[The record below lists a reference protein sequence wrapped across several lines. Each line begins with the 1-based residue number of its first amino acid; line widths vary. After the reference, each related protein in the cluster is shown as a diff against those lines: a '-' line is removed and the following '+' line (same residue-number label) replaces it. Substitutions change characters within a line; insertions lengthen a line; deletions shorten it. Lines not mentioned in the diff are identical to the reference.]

1 MSEPVIYV
9 IWCNEER
16 KRFIE
21 TQLKSIRLP
30 FPVVYWKA
38 STPDDSGGF
47 LDPTSPVPP
56 KLQCCF
62 LSHVRALQHFVNA
75 KEEGSHCLLLEDDVC
90 ILRDGFLPKFHE
102 LLASYKANPRIDYV
116 TLGYLP
122 VTKANEALH
131 TKLHML
137 DKDGNL
143 YYNFARAD
151 FTVWGSQAQ
160 LFTREAAGRI
170 VSVLH
175 QPTAAAVL
183 EAVEKRLITHT
194 SHQNKLKHVMID
206 ALLPLLFSQAIA
218 YPPLFVEN
226 NAPSTIHTAS
236 ETIKRNKTWRQAEA
250 TGMFNLRDYYMEDT
264 VVVYVIYCEESRKSF
279 IETQLA
285 RLSIPFPVVYWKA
298 STPATSHDFIDTS
311 SSTSAIY
318 QCCFRSHSLAVKHFY
333 ETATAEFCIV
343 LEDDACFLVEGVL
356 PKLYDVIN
364 AYKRN
369 PAIDYVSLGYLPMTL
384 KQEPLHKKISMLTKD
399 GSLYYDFSRADFTV
413 WGTQSH
419 LISRE
424 KARSMVTLFGHST
437 AKQVFEAIQAH
448 LMTHSPKQNKCR
460 DIQSDVLFPLLF
472 SQAIVYPPLV
482 IETNGTSSLGTYA
495 APQRPDWVNA
505 ERMGMLTLSNYYSFS
520 STPSKISKKIGIVI
534 HNKANLFTNGITQNA
549 YFMFQCLE
557 SIGYTCQ
564 FLCNEENPSPFDHKD
579 LKLQQISLNSLVFDP
594 SEYQMIITVTRG
606 FGKDVYDMLKRNKV
620 AVISFVCGNHY
631 MVDQEEFLHGVPGG
645 KSSFKGKDTCA
656 DELWIIPSYH
666 HMVEYLE
673 ILTGKPG
680 FLVPHLWSSEM
691 IRLSAPKVIKQP
703 EERLFY
709 DITKRTSNK
718 INILILEPN
727 MSFFKT
733 AWMPIMAGEK
743 LYRDRPELVEF
754 VFAFNYPDNNHAYVM
769 ADSLTLG
776 PKLRKFKRL
785 SIQEIL
791 YHFNQENGCYPIFVS
806 HQVLNSLNYL
816 YYELLYYGFPLVHNS
831 PDLDGCGYYY
841 PDNNISKCVEAIL
854 YAHKH
859 HDNGIET
866 YKAKAREYLKRVDPL
881 DTGVQ
886 STFDQFVKASTVKH
900 SR

>member
-21 TQLKSIRLP
+21 TQLESMHLP

-38 STPDDSGGF
+38 STPEDSGDF
-47 LDPTSPVPP
+47 LDSTSPVPP

-62 LSHVRALQHFVNA
+62 RSHVKALQHFVNS
-75 KEEGSHCLLLEDDVC
+75 KEGSHCLLLEDDVC
-90 ILRDGFLPKFHE
+90 ILREGFLSKFHE
-102 LLASYKANPRIDYV
+102 ALASYKANPRIDYV

-131 TKLHML
+131 TKLEML

-143 YYNFARAD
+143 YYNFTRAD
-151 FTVWGSQAQ
+151 FTIWGSQAQ
-160 LFTREAAGRI
+160 LFSREAAARI

-183 EAVEKRLITHT
+183 EAVEKRLTTHT

-226 NAPSTIHTAS
+226 NAPSTIHSASDTHQRNETWLRAETA
-236 ETIKRNKTWRQAEA
+236 
-250 TGMFNLRDYYMEDT
+250 GMFRLADYYS
-264 VVVYVIYCEESRKSF
+264 Y
-279 IETQLA
+279 
-285 RLSIPFPVVYWKA
+285 
-298 STPATSHDFIDTS
+298 
-311 SSTSAIY
+311 
-318 QCCFRSHSLAVKHFY
+318 
-333 ETATAEFCIV
+333 
-343 LEDDACFLVEGVL
+343 G
-356 PKLYDVIN
+356 
-364 AYKRN
+364 
-369 PAIDYVSLGYLPMTL
+369 
-384 KQEPLHKKISMLTKD
+384 
-399 GSLYYDFSRADFTV
+399 
-413 WGTQSH
+413 
-419 LISRE
+419 
-424 KARSMVTLFGHST
+424 
-437 AKQVFEAIQAH
+437 
-448 LMTHSPKQNKCR
+448 
-460 DIQSDVLFPLLF
+460 
-472 SQAIVYPPLV
+472 
-482 IETNGTSSLGTYA
+482 GTSNII
-495 APQRPDWVNA
+495 Q
-505 ERMGMLTLSNYYSFS
+505 YSPAGIK
-520 STPSKISKKIGIVI
+520 PSKPSKKIGIVI

-549 YFMFQCLE
+549 YFMYQCLE
-557 SIGYTCQ
+557 SIGHTCQ

-579 LKLQQISLNSLVFDP
+579 LKLKQISLNPLVFDP
-594 SEYQMIITVTRG
+594 SEYHTVITVTRG
-606 FGKDVYDMLKRNKV
+606 FGKDIYDMLKRNKV
-620 AVISFVCGNHY
+620 GVISFVCGNHY

-645 KSSFKGKDTCA
+645 KSSFKGKGTSA

-673 ILTGKPG
+673 LLTGKPG
-680 FLVPHLWSSEM
+680 FLVPHLWSAEM
-691 IRLSAPKVIKQP
+691 IRLSAPKIIKQP

-718 INILILEPN
+718 INLLILEPN
-727 MSFFKT
+727 LSFFKT
-733 AWMPIMAGEK
+733 SWMPIMAGEK
-743 LYRDRPELVEF
+743 LYRCHPELVEF

-806 HQVLNSLNYL
+806 HQVLNTLNYL

-841 PDNNISKCVEAIL
+841 PDNNISKCVDAIL

-859 HDNGIET
+859 HDKGIET

-881 DTGVQ
+881 DAGVQ
-886 STFDQFVKASTVKH
+886 STFDQFVKASIVKNN
-900 SR
+900 R